1 MVNVNKDNF
10 KEVVENNEVVIMDFW
25 APWCGPCKALGAM
38 LAEIEKDY
46 PNVVIGKV
54 NVDEED
60 DLAAMFQIEAI
71 PFVVKFKNGKLVDK
85 FLGLVSEEELH
96 KFFND

>member
-60 DLAAMFQIEAI
+60 D
-71 PFVVKFKNGKLVDK
+71 
-85 FLGLVSEEELH
+85 
-96 KFFND
+96 